1 MRRSIQIAVLAL
13 AALCGGAA
21 AAAESGSMTVEV
33 NQSRRIV
40 LPGVAASIVVG
51 DPALAGVSMV
61 DTHGVIVIGRGFGHA
76 QLVVTDHAGRTLL
89 DDEVEVVSAD
99 RGHVTLYR
107 GVAVSDYACAGS
119 RCHPQARPA
128 GGSGGA
134 AGAADVPQNPVQTT
148 MTPP

>member
-13 AALCGGAA
+13 AAVGGGAA

-40 LPGVAASIVVG
+40 LPGVAASIIVG
-51 DPALAGVSMV
+51 DPAIADVSMV
-61 DTHGVIVIGRGFGHA
+61 DTHSIIVIGRGFGHT

-119 RCHPQARPA
+119 RCHPQARA
-128 GGSGGA
+128 AGGA
-134 AGAADVPQNPVQTT
+134 AGGGDAPQNPVQTT